1 MICLQQPS
9 RVKGD
14 IGHYT
19 DGNSAP
25 LVHCVRLLSASFLL
39 TGEKGGK
46 FLWTHNG
53 SDLDAHAR
61 LQRNLETLKH
71 TQFL

>member
-1 MICLQQPS
+1 MLNVLFKSKINFISINLVICLQQPS

-46 FLWTHNG
+46 FL
-53 SDLDAHAR
+53 
-61 LQRNLETLKH
+61 
-71 TQFL
+71 